1 MNLNIQNSRLNIKFR
16 VLHSDSISSS
26 NDEHIA
32 RFIFKIWR
40 IGAHLWQDFF
50 DNLDTT
56 QGFKWSLSWNHN
68 QLRNGQFK
76 SQPMQCEHLGCENV
90 DDGKRGESG
99 G

>member
-40 IGAHLWQDFF
+40 IGAHLWQDCLT
-50 DNLDTT
+50 NLT
-56 QGFKWSLSWNHN
+56 QHKDSNGVSVGITINSEIVSSNHN
-68 QLRNGQFK
+68 
-76 SQPMQCEHLGCENV
+76 QCEHLGCENV

>member
-32 RFIFKIWR
+32 RFYFKNLEDR
-40 IGAHLWQDFF
+40 SAPLAGFF
-50 DNLDTT
+50 DNLDTI

-76 SQPMQCEHLGCENV
+76 SHPMQCEHLGCENV

>member
-40 IGAHLWQDFF
+40 IGAHLWQDFLT
-50 DNLDTT
+50 NLT
-56 QGFKWSLSWNHN
+56 QHKDSNGVSVGITINSEIVSSNHN
-68 QLRNGQFK
+68 QY
-76 SQPMQCEHLGCENV
+76 EHLGCENV
-90 DDGKRGESG
+90 DDGKGGESG